1 MQKKA
6 KYAILAFGMVAL
18 LAVVVPVTAC
28 DGSNG
33 PKEET
38 PGQETGT
45 GDLSTM
51 TEADLEKVLTNP
63 DLDEIIVNY
72 EGFTVSFNPTMHLP
86 NWVAWTLTQN
96 EVANGTVS
104 RTDNFRPD
112 PNVPGCA
119 TLADYKYSGYDRGHM
134 APAADMKW
142 SAKAMDDCFFLT
154 NMCPQ
159 IHELNDGAWKNL
171 EEKCR
176 TNATRD
182 GKLTI
187 ICGPVL
193 TEKPAKTIGDS
204 KVPVPEKFFKVILTP
219 SVKGGDAQA
228 IGFIMP
234 NSYVEGGMQ
243 ATAVSVDEVERLTGH
258 DFFYKIADATEA
270 ALESQNDFNRFS
282 TGRASKASRR
292 ASAK

>member
-1 MQKKA
+1 MSA
-6 KYAILAFGMVAL
+6 MLAL
-18 LAVVVPVTAC
+18 LAIVIPITAC
-28 DGSNG
+28 DGSDG
-33 PKEET
+33 PKGDDKE
-38 PGQETGT
+38 QTGN
-45 GDLSTM
+45 GSELAKL
-51 TEADLEKVLTNP
+51 TESDLEKVKTNP
-63 DLDEIIVNY
+63 TLDEIMVNY

-86 NWVAWTLTQN
+86 NWVAWTLTKA

-112 PNVPGCA
+112 PNVAGCA

-142 SAKAMDDCFFLT
+142 SAQAMDDCFYLT

-159 IHELNDGAWKNL
+159 IHELNDGAWKYL

-182 GKLTI
+182 GELTI

-193 TEKPAKTIGDS
+193 TEGFTKTIGTS
-204 KVPVPEKFFKVILTP
+204 PVPVPDKYFKVILTR
-219 SVKGGDAQA
+219 SVNGGDPQA

-234 NSYVEGGMQ
+234 NSYVQGGMQ
-243 ATAVSVDEVERLTGH
+243 ATAVSVDEVEKLTGH
-258 DFFYKIADATEA
+258 DFFYMIADNLENQLEA
-270 ALESQNDFNRFS
+270 GNDFNRFS
-282 TGRASKASRR
+282 TGRASKKSRR
-292 ASAK
+292 N